1 MKQDKSKRAFFKK
14 IGAVAGLAA
23 AAGYV
28 KGLVSGAGG
37 TDRKLGYKYVN
48 DAKLQEITWSE
59 GKLVQMTEQEK
70 QDMLN
75 VILNSHHNQRS

>member
-1 MKQDKSKRAFFKK
+1 MKQDKSKRTFFKK

-37 TDRKLGYKYVN
+37 TDRKVGYKYAN
-48 DAKLQEITWSE
+48 DAKLQEIIWSE
-59 GKLVQMTEQEK
+59 GKLVQMSEPEK

-75 VILNSHHNQRS
+75 VILNRHKNQHS